1 MLFGIT
7 PNEDNT
13 LFIDPKKDGAQK
25 MVQVVEEK
33 DPPRL
38 WRVEFCDFLAFYSLS
53 MVAGAVN
60 CSNRVMLYHLVIGRP
75 TSAEHSQYRF
85 ELTRFA
91 ISGLSMRE

>member
-38 WRVEFCDFLAFYSLS
+38 WRV
-53 MVAGAVN
+53 
-60 CSNRVMLYHLVIGRP
+60 
-75 TSAEHSQYRF
+75 
-85 ELTRFA
+85 
-91 ISGLSMRE
+91 